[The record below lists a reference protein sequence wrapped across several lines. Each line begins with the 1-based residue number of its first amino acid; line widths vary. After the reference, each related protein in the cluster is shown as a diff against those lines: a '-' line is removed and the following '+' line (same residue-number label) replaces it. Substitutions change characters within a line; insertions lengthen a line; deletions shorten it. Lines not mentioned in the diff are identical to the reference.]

1 MANKIYQ
8 CRSCKQPINTAIL
21 EFGTDYVMPK
31 KGVYYHTA
39 CYEKKTK
46 INLSTDKETNDVWL
60 DALYR
65 YLRYDLILDL
75 NYMKIKAQ
83 WNSFLNNK
91 MTAKGIYYA
100 VRYMYD
106 IKKLDPKKAEG
117 GIGLVPSIYEESSQY
132 WTDLYNRQIALPSA
146 LREQQRI
153 IDERISVV
161 VKRKKKEV
169 VTQKWKLE
177 EGDNDG

>member
-8 CRSCKQPINTAIL
+8 CRACKQPINTAIL

-31 KGVYYHTA
+31 KGVYYHTS

-46 INLSTDKETNDVWL
+46 INLSTDQETNDIWL

-65 YLRYDLILDL
+65 YLRYDLILNL

-83 WNSFLNNK
+83 WTSFLNIK
-91 MTAKGIYYA
+91 MTAKG
-100 VRYMYD
+100 

-117 GIGLVPSIYEESSQY
+117 GIGLVPSIYEESSLY
-132 WTDLYNRQIALPSA
+132 WTDLYNRQVALPSA
-146 LREQQRI
+146 LREQQRL

-169 VTQKWKLE
+169 VKQKWELE